1 MHRFPF
7 KWGYHGF
14 FLPLSFSSTDKKQ
27 KRSRTDYCSKCYM
40 STLHTGWTRVL
51 LPDSS
56 CVEWVRRLLY
66 SSVLHATVRL
76 QQITAVKLC
85 GAVCWCRR
93 KKKKRRMP
101 KHSNAKCVA
110 TIYLFIFLKPGT
122 GLLGKRKRREGNIL
136 HKWWLI
142 AEAFFFA
149 HAPQINVSPV
159 YTAHSTLSNRTVRDI
174 CHVTGWRRRLLH
186 PSRPIGEGRNK
197 VPQEAPGIGVTP
209 AAPREASDFFFFPGE
224 QSEQLGGVSLQ
235 LISTIHPF
243 FYPAAFRRRDKQ
255 HRPKIVSPHLG
266 CEMLL

>member
-1 MHRFPF
+1 MLHEYTTHRLDSSAAA
-7 KWGYHGF
+7 WF
-14 FLPLSFSSTDKKQ
+14 FLRGVSETVIIFIRPPRYSKASADN
-27 KRSRTDYCSKCYM
+27 CSQVVRC
-40 STLHTGWTRVL
+40 SL
-51 LPDSS
+51 L
-56 CVEWVRRLLY
+56 VEEE
-66 SSVLHATVRL
+66 
-76 QQITAVKLC
+76 
-85 GAVCWCRR
+85 
-93 KKKKRRMP
+93 KKKTPDAK
-101 KHSNAKCVA
+101 ALECKCVA

-209 AAPREASDFFFFPGE
+209 AAPREASDFFFFPWRAKW
-224 QSEQLGGVSLQ
+224 
-235 LISTIHPF
+235 TIRWCF
-243 FYPAAFRRRDKQ
+243 FAADIHNPSFLLSRR
-255 HRPKIVSPHLG
+255 L
-266 CEMLL
+266 